1 MNKPISVEEAD
12 RLITTALYSP
22 VSEACDLS
30 EATNRVLVEDITAD
44 RDFPPFHR
52 VAMDGIAIRYDD
64 FHNGCRTFTIQGVQP
79 AGNPPQILEEGYTCV
94 EVMTGAVLPIGADTV
109 IRYED
114 LNHADDQFDIVVED
128 IRPKQNV
135 HHQGTDQKIGDILI
149 PSGKYISPADVGI
162 LATVGKHQVQVHS
175 LPKIAIISTGDEL
188 VDVSETPLP
197 HQIRKSNVHV
207 LSSFLLQ
214 LGMTADSFHLND
226 ELHSI
231 RNQLPGLIADY
242 DVLLLS
248 GAVSKG
254 KFDHLPDVL
263 LENGIRPEFHG
274 VQQRPGKP
282 FWFGRNDHTTVF
294 AFPGNPVSTTLCA
307 VRYFIPW
314 FKQSMGIPSQPVQI
328 ELGSDVYF
336 KPALTY
342 FVPIELRMEHHKLI
356 GIPHPG
362 HGSGDLANLTRA
374 DGFMELPA
382 GEEHHHA
389 GNLYPFHGWRR

>member
-12 RLITTALYSP
+12 KLITTALYSP

-30 EATNRVLVEDITAD
+30 EATNRVLAEDITAD

-79 AGNPPQILEEGYTCV
+79 AGNPPQILEERYTCV

-114 LNHADDQFDIVVED
+114 LNRVDDQFDIVVED

-135 HHQGTDQKIGDILI
+135 HHQGTDQKIGDILL
-149 PSGKYISPADVGI
+149 PAGKYISPADVGI

-188 VDVSETPLP
+188 VDVSETPMP

-207 LSSFLLQ
+207 LSSFLRQ

-226 ELHSI
+226 ELNSI

-248 GAVSKG
+248 GAVSK
-254 KFDHLPDVL
+254 
-263 LENGIRPEFHG
+263 ENLITCRMCC
-274 VQQRPGKP
+274 
-282 FWFGRNDHTTVF
+282 W
-294 AFPGNPVSTTLCA
+294 
-307 VRYFIPW
+307 
-314 FKQSMGIPSQPVQI
+314 
-328 ELGSDVYF
+328 
-336 KPALTY
+336 
-342 FVPIELRMEHHKLI
+342 RMESDLNFTASNNALVSRSGLVGMI
-356 GIPHPG
+356 TPRFLLFREIRFPPPCVPFDISSPGLSSRWVYPH
-362 HGSGDLANLTRA
+362 N
-374 DGFMELPA
+374 
-382 GEEHHHA
+382 
-389 GNLYPFHGWRR
+389 PFRLNWEAMYTSNRLSPTSYR